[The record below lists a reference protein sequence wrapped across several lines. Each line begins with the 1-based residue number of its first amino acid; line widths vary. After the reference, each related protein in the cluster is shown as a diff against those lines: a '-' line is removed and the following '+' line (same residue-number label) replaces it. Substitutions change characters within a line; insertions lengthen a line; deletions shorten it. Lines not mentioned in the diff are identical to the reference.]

1 MSDPRKAPVK
11 GAVSGVKKAAP
22 PSRDG
27 FMSLV
32 SFWEQSG
39 EGPGAKPPVD
49 PQQQLREMEAEIRR
63 QGEEILANARAE
75 GARIEEE
82 AYTKGFAR
90 GEEAGRAAGE
100 QSYAEGLRRL
110 DTVMAAIK
118 NQLTEKN
125 SRYEEELLLLVTTMV
140 DRLVHHE
147 VSTNPRVIQACLQR
161 ALSFVVEKS
170 VVRVHLHPD
179 DFSRIREASLVNPAL
194 LEGKRRIELMED
206 GSIEEGGCFLETDFG
221 DVDASLDHAREK
233 LYDAVELAFRA
244 AFAGSGDAQG
254 GPVAVGPDVAVA
266 PEVSPQQVAATPADL
281 PSPDAA
287 ADPDVVAE

>member
-1 MSDPRKAPVK
+1 MSDARKAPAK
-11 GAVSGVKKAAP
+11 GAASGAKQAAP

-39 EGPGAKPPVD
+39 EGPGAEPQVD
-49 PQQQLREMEAEIRR
+49 PLQQLREMEAEVKRR
-63 QGEEILANARAE
+63 GEEIIANARAE
-75 GARIEEE
+75 GTRLEEE

-110 DTVMAAIK
+110 ETVMAAIK

-140 DRLVHHE
+140 DRLVQHE
-147 VSTNPRVIQACLQR
+147 VSTNPRVIQACLLR

-206 GSIEEGGCFLETDFG
+206 GSIGEGGCFLETDFG
-221 DVDASLDHAREK
+221 DVDASLEHAREK
-233 LYDAVELAFRA
+233 LYGAVELAFRA
-244 AFAGSGDAQG
+244 ALADGGAHDGAVAAASAQAAAIPDG
-254 GPVAVGPDVAVA
+254 LPSQDPAAGPD
-266 PEVSPQQVAATPADL
+266 T
-281 PSPDAA
+281 
-287 ADPDVVAE
+287 VAE